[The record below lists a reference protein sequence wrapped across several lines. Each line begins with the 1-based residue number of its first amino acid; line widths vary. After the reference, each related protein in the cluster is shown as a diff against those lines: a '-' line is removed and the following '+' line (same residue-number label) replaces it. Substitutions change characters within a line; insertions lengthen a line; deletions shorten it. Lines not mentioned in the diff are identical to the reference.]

1 MPTLEQL
8 ELKTRPNWI
17 VIRTWVGHDEKLIK
31 FIKKLTK
38 KESTEYID
46 ILKRRDNIIIPSNI
60 DEIDEIKLIRQNKFE
75 HKLND
80 FLDEDDDYNR
90 LSLDEFN
97 LTDDDFNILPEHG
110 HLNELENLNQNYK
123 NEVKQ
128 DRMNNHLMERLNSN
142 IHIVTHKNDKKVMTS
157 PYQNNS
163 GNDYASIHQNEISP
177 NDFTSTRFIK

>member
-1 MPTLEQL
+1 MDLKALSFHQLKEKLKTVDDEKSRNIIKTLMKQKYMTLVKRKQKAHKVNIKTRLSNTLEQYGL
-8 ELKTRPNWI
+8 SI
-17 VIRTWVGHDEKLIK
+17 
-31 FIKKLTK
+31 
-38 KESTEYID
+38 
-46 ILKRRDNIIIPSNI
+46 
-60 DEIDEIKLIRQNKFE
+60 
-75 HKLND
+75 ND